1 MNFLRLTVESL
12 LGRFAN
18 PGQYSDDDIKSTY
31 HAIFQGMVKRAPV
44 FPVPVALVALVLSI
58 LLWRHVDY
66 WILLT
71 WAAAVI
77 LQAITRKFMLRWLQ
91 LNTKKT
97 DLQRLTFIAR
107 ISLAVG
113 TLHALPL
120 LAFPLLTDSERAIV
134 SIMLIGLA
142 LATSAFSMGFAP
154 HFIAYMLP
162 TIGGTI
168 LCWLLFAPPNIAY
181 VIPVGMCALILFLAY
196 ILYWRARS
204 EFIGLTE
211 SLLSKQRQSNLTNDL
226 RNALSKAEHANR
238 AKTRFLASASHD
250 LRQPLHTLS
259 MFSAA
264 LQMRQLDEKS
274 TRIARSM
281 NTAITDLSSELD
293 SLLDISK
300 LDAGIISVVSAEFS
314 LNQILE
320 HLVTMYKPVAHDK
333 ALTLSFDCQANI
345 SVYTDRGLLERVL
358 RNLVDNAIKYT
369 QKGGVVVSLSL
380 DHSTKQA
387 KISVKDTGVGIV
399 ETQLDLIFDEFYQ
412 IDNAERD
419 RSKGLGLGL
428 SIVQRL
434 SDLLGLALEV
444 KSVPDQGSEFIIRV
458 PARHAITSNLPKH
471 LDNDLLA
478 LKGKSVLVLDDE
490 AAVRQATA
498 TMLVEL
504 GCTVWQ
510 ACEFHEAYQL
520 SVLNKPDIFLADL
533 RLRGPLNGIQAIELL
548 RKHDPKLPALLI
560 SGDTEPAQLYAAQK
574 AGITLLHKP
583 VTLEVLAQYMATL
596 LRSHE
601 VNSAD
606 HSLIAK

>member
-1 MNFLRLTVESL
+1 LNFLRLTVEAM

-18 PGQYSDDDIKSTY
+18 PGKYSDQDIQSTY
-31 HAIFQGMVKRAPV
+31 HAVFEGMVQRAPV
-44 FPVPVALVALVLSI
+44 FPVPVALVAFVLSV
-58 LLWRHVDY
+58 LLWRHVEH
-66 WILLT
+66 WTLFV
-71 WAAAVI
+71 WGAAVI
-77 LQAITRKFMLRWLQ
+77 FQALTRKFVLRWLQ
-91 LNTKKT
+91 AKPKKT
-97 DLQRLTFIAR
+97 DLQRLAFIAR
-107 ISLAVG
+107 LSVMVG
-113 TLHALPL
+113 SLHALPL
-120 LAFPLLTDSERAIV
+120 LAFPLLSDAERAIV

-154 HFIAYMLP
+154 HFIGYMIP
-162 TIGGTI
+162 TIGGTVV
-168 LCWLLFAPPNIAY
+168 CWLLFAPTNIAY
-181 VIPVGMCALILFLAY
+181 LIPVGMCALILFLTY
-196 ILYWRARS
+196 ILYWRARA
-204 EFIGLTE
+204 EFVGLTE
-211 SLLSKQRQSNLTNDL
+211 SLLNKQRQTNLTNEL
-226 RNALSKAEHANR
+226 RSALSKAEHANR

-274 TRIARSM
+274 THIARSM

-333 ALTLSFDCQANI
+333 GLTLSFDSQANI

-369 QKGGVVVSLSL
+369 QKGGVIVALSL
-380 DHSTKQA
+380 DHSAKQA
-387 KISVKDTGVGIV
+387 KISVKDSGVGIV
-399 ETQLDLIFDEFYQ
+399 ATQLDLIFDEFYQ

-419 RSKGLGLGL
+419 RTKGLGLGL

-444 KSVPDQGSEFIIRV
+444 KSIPDQGSEFIIRV
-458 PARHAITSNLPKH
+458 PARHAITSHLPKH
-471 LDNDLLA
+471 LDNDLIA
-478 LKGKSVLVLDDE
+478 LKGKSILVLDDE

-498 TMLVEL
+498 IMLSEL

-510 ACEFHEAYQL
+510 ASEFHEAYQL
-520 SVLNKPDIFLADL
+520 SVLNKPDLFLADL

-548 RKHDPKLPALLI
+548 RKHDPELPALLI
-560 SGDTEPAQLYAAQK
+560 SGDTEPSQLYAAQK

-583 VTLEVLAQYMATL
+583 VTLEVLAQAMATV

-601 VNSAD
+601 INSAD
-606 HSLIAK
+606 RSVTAK